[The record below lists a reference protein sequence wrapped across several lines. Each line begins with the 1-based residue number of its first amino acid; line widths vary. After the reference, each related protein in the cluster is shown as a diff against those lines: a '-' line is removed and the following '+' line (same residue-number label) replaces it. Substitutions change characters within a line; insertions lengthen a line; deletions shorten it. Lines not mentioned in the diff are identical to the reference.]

1 MAKIASPASDPRFL
15 RRHYPHQ
22 VQGVSST
29 FLAKCWTLSHCGSPA
44 FSFSLR
50 IRLTCSKSTNRDV
63 VGRQTW
69 RFTKRDANSL
79 NWRQELSRGR
89 RSGFFFYIGV
99 ENGEPLTVL
108 QFPDGPGIV
117 GARGILSIRRAL
129 DLHLISGNDDV
140 LFIGEHLKIAN
151 LKRFHV
157 PVFHIGEFILKTG
170 GDAIRVNAPDIFV
183 DEFLE
188 GVRVL
193 VLECLPGSLFLFFH
207 RGLVRRCG
215 DRNCDGGNEGDDCVG
230 EIFFH
235 YFLSL
240 GLSAEIRLRHSNR
253 WSSRKNA
260 RLHAATSKSLPHGTM
275 GADSRDDLRGGVD
288 VCCGVK
294 NADLPT
300 KLIRLASAS
309 FS

>member
-79 NWRQELSRGR
+79 NWRPELSRGR
-89 RSGFFFYIGV
+89 RSGFFFNIGV

-108 QFPDGPGIV
+108 QFPDRSSVV
-117 GARGILSIRRAL
+117 GARGI
-129 DLHLISGNDDV
+129 

-157 PVFHIGEFILKTG
+157 PVFHVGEFVLKTG

-193 VLECLPGSLFLFFH
+193 VLECLPG
-207 RGLVRRCG
+207 
-215 DRNCDGGNEGDDCVG
+215 
-230 EIFFH
+230 
-235 YFLSL
+235 
-240 GLSAEIRLRHSNR
+240 
-253 WSSRKNA
+253 
-260 RLHAATSKSLPHGTM
+260 
-275 GADSRDDLRGGVD
+275 
-288 VCCGVK
+288 
-294 NADLPT
+294 
-300 KLIRLASAS
+300 
-309 FS
+309 